1 MRELKIKAPFAKVT
15 EALSDV
21 EFGRLIRGMLKY
33 ASSGEEP
40 QLPGSERILWPTAKR
55 EVDDQL
61 QAFTRRSVAG
71 KKNVTK
77 RYQPLPNA
85 TNGNDS
91 YELVEQRKEDKG
103 EEKEKEAP
111 SSPLKPPSNSKKELR
126 EGETEEKKQARAR
139 KQFVPP
145 TLDDVRAYV
154 AERNSPVDP
163 VAFWEYFD
171 TGHWKDSEGKPVISW
186 KQKLLT
192 WEKHQNGRGRRNG
205 TERDPWRDQ
214 TGAGEVSPWGNLYSN
229 KS

>member
-1 MRELKIKAPFAKVT
+1 MRELKIKAPFAKAA

-91 YELVEQRKEDKG
+91 YELVEQRKEDKW
-103 EEKEKEAP
+103 EEKEKEAS

-139 KQFVPP
+139 KPFVPP
-145 TLDDVRAYV
+145 TLDEVRAYI
-154 AERNSPVDP
+154 EQRGSNVDP
-163 VAFWEYFD
+163 VQFWEYFN
-171 TGHWKDSEGKPVISW
+171 EGGWVDAKGQPVKNW
-186 KQKLLT
+186 KQKEIT
-192 WEKHQNGRGRRNG
+192 WEQFHGRGRRNG
-205 TERDPWRDQ
+205 TERDPGRDQ
-214 TGAGEVSPWGNLYSN
+214 TGTGEVSPWGNLYSN